1 MGAVVL
7 AVEGAAVG
15 VVVGEAVGLIVATV
29 ASVTA
34 VMTYP
39 WLLAL
44 KVLTIWLCALG
55 PMRAVWTAELVNAAP
70 TTFTLY
76 RIFTD
81 AVERLLARYLV
92 VLISDK
98 PIAMRKIMISSYL

>member
-1 MGAVVL
+1 MGAAVL
-7 AVEGAAVG
+7 TEEGAAVE
-15 VVVGEAVGLIVATV
+15 VAVGEAVGLKVATV

-55 PMRAVWTAELVNAAP
+55 PIRVVWTAELVSAAP
-70 TTFTLY
+70 TTFTL
-76 RIFTD
+76 
-81 AVERLLARYLV
+81 
-92 VLISDK
+92 
-98 PIAMRKIMISSYL
+98 